1 MTVDTL
7 FGCLFVNS
15 ELMQWDGREE
25 RRRRTLSGKLTLLRL
40 KKFSTKIHL
49 PSNRSFLWTTRTQ
62 QCSEKIATKRANNKT
77 ITFFTHRHFAT
88 LLFLLSC
95 FVHSLL
101 TEEMDWKAAP
111 AHLQVF
117 DSENFVYEL
126 LIQT

>member
-15 ELMQWDGREE
+15 KLMQWDGREE
-25 RRRRTLSGKLTLLRL
+25 RRWQTLSGKLTLLRL

-49 PSNRSFLWTTRTQ
+49 PSNRSFLLKTRTQ
-62 QCSEKIATKRANNKT
+62 QCSEKIATKQANNKA
-77 ITFFTHRHFAT
+77 ITFFTRRHFAT

-101 TEEMDWKAAP
+101 TEEMD
-111 AHLQVF
+111 
-117 DSENFVYEL
+117 
-126 LIQT
+126 

>member
-25 RRRRTLSGKLTLLRL
+25 RRWQTLSGKLKLLRL

-49 PSNRSFLWTTRTQ
+49 PSNRSFLLKTRTQ
-62 QCSEKIATKRANNKT
+62 QCSEKIATKQANNKA

-88 LLFLLSC
+88 LLFLRSC

-101 TEEMDWKAAP
+101 TEEMD
-111 AHLQVF
+111 
-117 DSENFVYEL
+117 
-126 LIQT
+126 

>member
-25 RRRRTLSGKLTLLRL
+25 RRWQTLSGKLMLLHIL
-40 KKFSTKIHL
+40 KNFSTKIHL
-49 PSNRSFLWTTRTQ
+49 PSNRSFLLKTRTQ
-62 QCSEKIATKRANNKT
+62 QCSEKIATQQANNKA

-101 TEEMDWKAAP
+101 TEEKD
-111 AHLQVF
+111 
-117 DSENFVYEL
+117 
-126 LIQT
+126 